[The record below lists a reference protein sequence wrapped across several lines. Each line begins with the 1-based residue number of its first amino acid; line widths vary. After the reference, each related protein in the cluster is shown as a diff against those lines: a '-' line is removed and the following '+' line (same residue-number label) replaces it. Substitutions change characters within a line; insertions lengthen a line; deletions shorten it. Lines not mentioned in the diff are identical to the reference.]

1 VIVASSTTGV
11 ITGRRRSKRRDRL
24 VAIGILVLV
33 VLVPV
38 LVFFVGPITLKA
50 YDASHRTVVA
60 CEVRSAH
67 TGVGSSRS
75 VNGAGS
81 SSNQVVIETSDCGT
95 LTLRW
100 GVTSENKESIA
111 DGFAAGTTWK
121 FEVGAGS
128 YKLHPFLNNIRQ
140 AVFVRESR
148 RV

>member
-1 VIVASSTTGV
+1 VASSTTGV

-38 LVFFVGPITLKA
+38 LVIFVGPITLKA
-50 YDASHRTVVA
+50 YDASHRTVVI

-75 VNGAGS
+75 VNGVGS
-81 SSNQVVIETSDCGT
+81 SSNQVGIETSDCGT

-100 GVTSENKESIA
+100 GVTADNKESIA
-111 DGFAAGTTWK
+111 QGFAAGTTWK

-128 YKLHPFLNNIRQ
+128 YQLHPFLNTIRQ
-140 AVFVRESR
+140 AVFVKEFR
-148 RV
+148 RA

>member
-1 VIVASSTTGV
+1 MTVASSKTDARTKP
-11 ITGRRRSKRRDRL
+11 RRSKRRDRL

-38 LVFFVGPITLKA
+38 LVIFVGPITLKA
-50 YDASHRTVVA
+50 YDASHRTEVS

-75 VNGAGS
+75 VKGVGS

-100 GVTSENKESIA
+100 GVTADNKESIA
-111 DGFAAGTTWK
+111 EGFAAGTTWK

-128 YKLHPFLNNIRQ
+128 YQLHPFLNTIRQ
-140 AVFVRESR
+140 AVFVKEFR
-148 RV
+148 RA

>member
-1 VIVASSTTGV
+1 MIVASSTTGV

-38 LVFFVGPITLKA
+38 LVIFVGPITLKA
-50 YDASHRTVVA
+50 YDASHRTEVT

-67 TGVGSSRS
+67 TGVGTSRS
-75 VNGAGS
+75 VNGVGS
-81 SSNQVVIETSDCGT
+81 SSNQVVIVTSDCGT

-128 YKLHPFLNNIRQ
+128 YKLHPFLDTIRQ
-140 AVFVRESR
+140 AVFVREPR
-148 RV
+148 RA